1 MKSECD
7 EKKYI
12 TEHEFD
18 EHIAIVKDWTDTFI
32 HDIGDAPTYYIRTFG
47 CQQNDR
53 DSELA
58 AGILEE
64 MGFRPG
70 ASPEASDVVLFNT
83 CSVRANADN
92 RFYGHLGSLKPIR
105 KGGRPLIGVFGCM
118 MEQDIHVNA
127 VKRTFNYVD
136 FILGAGTLLVSYSI
150 YFFILY
156 IKRSAFDV
164 T

>member
-32 HDIGDAPTYYIRTFG
+32 HDTGDAPTYYIRTFG

-64 MGFRPG
+64 MG
-70 ASPEASDVVLFNT
+70 L
-83 CSVRANADN
+83 
-92 RFYGHLGSLKPIR
+92 SL
-105 KGGRPLIGVFGCM
+105 
-118 MEQDIHVNA
+118 IH
-127 VKRTFNYVD
+127 
-136 FILGAGTLLVSYSI
+136 I
-150 YFFILY
+150 
-156 IKRSAFDV
+156 
-164 T
+164 